1 MRGPKS
7 GPEGVAFM
15 NIAIRGQ
22 NFELNE
28 SIKAYTEEK
37 VNRLERFFDSI
48 DTADVTLKVER
59 NKSIEN
65 NHRVEIT
72 LRANGQVIRAEEATI
87 SMYSSIDIVVD
98 KLERQLKK
106 YKQKLY
112 ASMRKDKK
120 VPARPATPEPIEIGQ
135 GKPGDDDIN
144 VVRTK
149 LIPMKPMNPEEA
161 ALQLELLGHDFHV
174 FRMPET
180 GHFAVVYRRRDGD
193 YGLIEEQE

>member
-7 GPEGVAFM
+7 GPEGESFM

-87 SMYSSIDIVVD
+87 SMYSSIDIVVE

-112 ASMRKDKK
+112 ASMRKEKRE
-120 VPARPATPEPIEIGQ
+120 PALPVAPEPLEMGKR
-135 GKPGDDDIN
+135 KPGDDDIH

-149 LIPMKPMNPEEA
+149 LIPMKPMSPEEA

-174 FRMPET
+174 FRMPDT

>member
-1 MRGPKS
+1 VGAVV
-7 GPEGVAFM
+7 GPEGDNFM
-15 NIAIRGQ
+15 NIVIRGK

-37 VNRLERFFDSI
+37 VNRLERFFDQI
-48 DTADVTLKVER
+48 DSAEVTLKVER

-65 NHRVEIT
+65 NHRVEVT

-87 SMYSSIDIVVD
+87 SMYSSIDVVVD

-112 ASMRKDKK
+112 SSFRKEKK
-120 VPARPATPEPIEIGQ
+120 SLERAPVPEPVPKARGQ
-135 GKPGDDDIN
+135 SGSDDIKI
-144 VVRTK
+144 VRTK
-149 LIPMKPMNPEEA
+149 LVPMKPMDPEEA

-174 FRMPET
+174 FRLPET
-180 GHFAVVYRRRDGD
+180 GHFAVVYRRRNGD

>member
-1 MRGPKS
+1 
-7 GPEGVAFM
+7 M
-15 NIAIRGQ
+15 NIVIRGK
-22 NFELNE
+22 NFELND

-37 VNRLERFFDSI
+37 VNRLERFFDQI
-48 DTADVTLKVER
+48 DSAEVTLKVER

-112 ASMRKDKK
+112 ASFRKEKK
-120 VPARPATPEPIEIGQ
+120 SFERAAAIPEPAE
-135 GKPGDDDIN
+135 KPIRQSGNDDIKI
-144 VVRTK
+144 VRTK
-149 LIPMKPMNPEEA
+149 HVPMKPMNPEEA

-174 FRMPET
+174 FRMPES

-193 YGLIEEQE
+193 YGLIEEQG

>member
-1 MRGPKS
+1 
-7 GPEGVAFM
+7 M
-15 NIAIRGQ
+15 NIVIRGK
-22 NFELNE
+22 NFELND

-37 VNRLERFFDSI
+37 VNRLQRFFDQI
-48 DTADVTLKVER
+48 DSAEVTLKVER

-65 NHRVEIT
+65 NHRVEVT

-87 SMYSSIDIVVD
+87 SMYSSIDVVVD

-112 ASMRKDKK
+112 SSLRKEKK
-120 VPARPATPEPIEIGQ
+120 ARERAAVIPQPAEKGGRQSGN
-135 GKPGDDDIN
+135 DDIKI
-144 VVRTK
+144 VRTK
-149 LIPMKPMNPEEA
+149 HVPMKPMNPEEA

-174 FRMPET
+174 FRMPES

-193 YGLIEEQE
+193 YGLIEEEG